1 MKKIM
6 MILCA
11 SMLISG
17 YFDINILEAVETTD
31 LPIVDGEVMDEYVY
45 QEMME
50 EEQLPI
56 PENIKELLYKLQHDI
71 TANTPNEEVIKL
83 MNEIG
88 FTYFERAADNHIATA
103 FYHLCKSGYP
113 NHLQAAYDYCVKNY
127 GFNPVTYC
135 YEDVQTPGNE
145 MTTPLHNAILSG
157 RTDNVVFVLEHGGDI
172 FSTVD
177 AFKNGMNLPISLYA
191 TIPMD
196 YFHFGIII
204 FLVEHGANIDSRSD
218 LMGRTVI
225 SSIIYN
231 YADKPNRIRTGD
243 TIMGICEYMIDKLG
257 ANIHLEDELGYTP
270 FKLAAIQRNEQ
281 LAYYLGLRGGVN
293 SIPYRPQ

>member
-11 SMLISG
+11 SLLISG

-31 LPIVDGEVMDEYVY
+31 LPIVDSEVMDEYVY

-83 MNEIG
+83 MDEIG
-88 FTYFERAADNHIATA
+88 FTYFERTPDGISTA
-103 FYHLCKSGYP
+103 FYYLCRSGYS
-113 NHLQAAYDYCVKNY
+113 NHLRAAYDYCMKNY

-145 MTTPLHNAILSG
+145 MITPLHMAILSG

-177 AFKNGMNLPISLYA
+177 AFKSGKNLPIALYSI
-191 TIPMD
+191 IPMD
-196 YFHFGIII
+196 YFHFGIIV
-204 FLVEHGANIDSRSD
+204 FLVEHGADIDSRAD
-218 LMGRTVI
+218 LMSRPVI
-225 SSIIYN
+225 SNIIHN
-231 YADKPNRIRTGD
+231 YANKPNRIRTGD

-257 ANIHLEDELGYTP
+257 ANIHLEDESGYTP
-270 FKLAAIQRNEQ
+270 FKIAAIQRNEE
-281 LAYYLGLRGGVN
+281 LAYFLGLRGGVN
-293 SIPYRPQ
+293 GIPYRP